1 MQVFQIAG
9 RHVHINP
16 SYGKFSTW
24 HRILYYISTI
34 FNTHQTDMTTNTL
47 SLEQDIQP
55 LSEFRRNSAQFIS
68 KLKKENRT
76 IVLTQHGKSAA
87 VLVDVVA
94 YQRML
99 DKMELMGELLE
110 AERQINAGDVVSHEE
125 AKRQI
130 LHNLDKWK

>member
-1 MQVFQIAG
+1 MA
-9 RHVHINP
+9 
-16 SYGKFSTW
+16 
-24 HRILYYISTI
+24 
-34 FNTHQTDMTTNTL
+34 TNTL

-55 LSEFRRNSAQFIS
+55 LSEFRRNSAQIIS

-87 VLVDVVA
+87 VLVDVAA

-99 DKMELMGELLE
+99 DKMELMEELLE
-110 AERQINAGDVVSHEE
+110 AERQINTGDVVSHDE

-130 LHNLDKWK
+130 LHNLEKWK

>member
-1 MQVFQIAG
+1 
-9 RHVHINP
+9 
-16 SYGKFSTW
+16 
-24 HRILYYISTI
+24 
-34 FNTHQTDMTTNTL
+34 MTTNTL

-94 YQRML
+94 YQKML
-99 DKMELMGELLE
+99 DRMELMEDLLE
-110 AERQINAGDVVSHEE
+110 AERQINTGDVVSNEE

>member
-1 MQVFQIAG
+1 PL
-9 RHVHINP
+9 VHFITGI
-16 SYGKFSTW
+16 SKVSSW
-24 HRILYYISTI
+24 RRILYHISTT
-34 FNTHQTDMTTNTL
+34 FNTHQANMTTNTL

-99 DKMELMGELLE
+99 DKMELMEELLE
-110 AERQINAGDVVSHEE
+110 AERQINTGDVVSHEE

-130 LHNLDKWK
+130 MHNLEKWK

>member
-1 MQVFQIAG
+1 
-9 RHVHINP
+9 
-16 SYGKFSTW
+16 
-24 HRILYYISTI
+24 
-34 FNTHQTDMTTNTL
+34 MTTKTF

-99 DKMELMGELLE
+99 AKMELMEELLE

-125 AKRQI
+125 AKSQI

>member
-1 MQVFQIAG
+1 MKAELYFGFQNRYI
-9 RHVHINP
+9 
-16 SYGKFSTW
+16 
-24 HRILYYISTI
+24 ILYHIST
-34 FNTHQTDMTTNTL
+34 FLNTL
-47 SLEQDIQP
+47 ETYMSTNMFSLEQDIQP

-87 VLVDVVA
+87 VLVDVAA

-99 DKMELMGELLE
+99 DKIELMSELLE
-110 AERQINAGDVVSHEE
+110 AERQINTGEVVSHEE

-130 LHNLDKWK
+130 LDNLDKWK

>member
-1 MQVFQIAG
+1 MDMSKV
-9 RHVHINP
+9 
-16 SYGKFSTW
+16 SSW
-24 HRILYYISTI
+24 HRILYHINTT
-34 FNTHQTDMTTNTL
+34 FNTHQSNMTTNTL

-87 VLVDVVA
+87 VLVDVAA

-99 DKMELMGELLE
+99 DKMKLMEELLE
-110 AERQINAGDVVSHEE
+110 AERQINSGDVVSHEE

-130 LHNLDKWK
+130 LHNLEKWK